1 MTSDHQ
7 PTPSKFLRLSL
18 AATVAALAI
27 VATGSAFAAP
37 SRTVSATGA
46 ALKAPAKLRGQAGV
60 AAAEPVLYSQTNK
73 ADDDGVYSQDAEA
86 AFDSF
91 DSQGAD
97 DFVVP
102 AGASWAISRVTA
114 KGFFTQPDLV
124 AISGVRVEFYSS
136 GAGVPA
142 AVLATVMVPP
152 VDVKV
157 LGGNLILD
165 MPPVV
170 LAGGTVRKPKNVS
183 YWVSVQPVMDFDT
196 AGQWFWATRE
206 SELNKGAVWRNPGAG
221 FDDGCVAYTNL
232 ATCLGKD
239 GKRDLLFELRGVST
253 PLAQ

>member
-18 AATVAALAI
+18 AASVAALAI

-46 ALKAPAKLRGQAGV
+46 ALKAPAKLGTRAGV
-60 AAAEPVLYSQTNK
+60 TAAEPVLYSQTNK

-136 GAGVPA
+136 GGGVPA

-165 MPPVV
+165 YAPGGSGGRHREEAQECFLLGVRSACDGLRHRWPMV
-170 LAGGTVRKPKNVS
+170 LGHPRKRAEQGRRVA
-183 YWVSVQPVMDFDT
+183 QP
-196 AGQWFWATRE
+196 GRR
-206 SELNKGAVWRNPGAG
+206 L
-221 FDDGCVAYTNL
+221 
-232 ATCLGKD
+232 
-239 GKRDLLFELRGVST
+239 
-253 PLAQ
+253 